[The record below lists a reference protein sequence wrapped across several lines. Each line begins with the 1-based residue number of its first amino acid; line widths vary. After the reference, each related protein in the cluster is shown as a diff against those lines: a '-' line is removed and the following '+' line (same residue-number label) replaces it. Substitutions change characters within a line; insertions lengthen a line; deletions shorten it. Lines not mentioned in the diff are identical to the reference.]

1 MQTLIILAWRNIWRN
16 KRRSIISIAS
26 VLFAVM
32 FAIMADSFERGS
44 YENMMKNLVN
54 FSTGYIQI
62 QDVLYE
68 EEPSIDNILLY
79 NEELTAT
86 LDKFQG
92 DIDFTV
98 PRLQGFALAAGST
111 KTRGAYILGI
121 EPEKEK
127 RLNDLES
134 RITEGKFLTG
144 KDEHVVIGEGLAK
157 VMNLSVGDTLILVGQ
172 GFQGVNAAGMFPVK
186 GIVKLSIPDMNN
198 NTVYMSIETAQQF
211 FGAEERISFLMV
223 MPNKPSDTRSLTQ
236 KINEELD
243 SEWYRALTWEELLV
257 DMLKMMEVDR
267 AGSRMIIY
275 ILYVVIAF
283 GLLGTILTMTLERL
297 NEFRM
302 LISIGMKRWQLAIT
316 GLLESVFLSFIGV
329 IAGMA
334 ITFPVTLYYFL
345 NPIELTGEM
354 VQMMDDY
361 GFEAVMPASIAP
373 EIFISEAL
381 TIFFIALLIGMYPV
395 VKIYR
400 LKLQRD

>member
-1 MQTLIILAWRNIWRN
+1 MKTLIVLAWRNIWRN

-44 YENMMKNLVN
+44 YENMLKNLVN

-62 QDVLYE
+62 QDVLYD

-79 NEELTAT
+79 DEELTIA
-86 LDKFQG
+86 LDKFKG

-98 PRLQGFALAAGST
+98 PRLQGFALAAGTT
-111 KTRGAYILGI
+111 KTRAAYILGI
-121 EPEKEK
+121 DPEKEK
-127 RLNDLES
+127 RLNELET
-134 RITEGKFLTG
+134 RIIQGSFLTESD
-144 KDEHVVIGEGLAK
+144 KEAVIGEGLAK
-157 VMNLSVGDTLILVGQ
+157 VMNLSIGDTLILVGQ
-172 GFQGVNAAGMFPVK
+172 GFQGVNAAGMFPIK
-186 GIVKLSIPDMNN
+186 GIVKLSIPEMNN
-198 NTVYMSIETAQQF
+198 NTVYMSIQAAQQF
-211 FGAEERISFLMV
+211 FGAEDRISFLMV
-223 MPNKPSDTRSLTQ
+223 MPNKPSETHAIAA

-243 SEWYRALTWEELLV
+243 SEWYRAIRWDELLV

-297 NEFRM
+297 KEFKM
-302 LISIGMKRWQLAIT
+302 LISIGMKRWQLAIV
-316 GLLESVFLSFIGV
+316 GLLESLFLSFIGV
-329 IAGMA
+329 IIGMA
-334 ITFPVTLYYFL
+334 ITFPIALYFFL

-381 TIFFIALLIGMYPV
+381 TIFIIALLIGIYPV
-395 VKIYR
+395 VKVYR
-400 LKLQRD
+400 LKLKRD

>member
-1 MQTLIILAWRNIWRN
+1 MKTLIVLAWRNIWRN
-16 KRRSIISIAS
+16 KRRSVISIAS

-44 YENMMKNLVN
+44 YENMLKNLVN

-79 NEELTAT
+79 NEELDTA
-86 LDKFQG
+86 LEKFKEE
-92 DIDFTV
+92 IDFTI
-98 PRLQGFALAAGST
+98 PRLQGFALAAGAT
-111 KTRGAYILGI
+111 KTRGTFILGI
-121 EPEKEK
+121 DPDKEK
-127 RLNDLES
+127 KLNELET
-134 RITEGKFLTG
+134 RITEGNFL
-144 KDEHVVIGEGLAK
+144 KANDNEVVIGEGLAR
-157 VMNLSVGDTLILVGQ
+157 VMNLTVGDTLILVGQ
-172 GFQGVNAAGMFPVK
+172 GFQGVNAAGMFPVR

-198 NTVYMSIETAQQF
+198 NTVYMSIEAAQEF
-211 FGAEERISFLMV
+211 FGADNRISFLMV
-223 MPNKPSDTRSLTQ
+223 MPNKPSATRSIAK

-257 DMLKMMEVDR
+257 DMLKMMEIDR

-275 ILYVVIAF
+275 ILYIVIAF

-297 NEFRM
+297 GEFRM
-302 LISIGMKRWQLAIT
+302 LISIGMKRWQLAII
-316 GLLESVFLSFIGV
+316 GVLESIFLSFTGV

-334 ITFPVTLYYFL
+334 ITFPIALYYYL
-345 NPIELTGEM
+345 HPIELTGDM

-381 TIFFIALLIGMYPV
+381 TIFIIALLIGMYPL
-395 VKIYR
+395 VKVYR
-400 LKLQRD
+400 LKLKKD

>member
-16 KRRSIISIAS
+16 KRRSFISIAS

-44 YENMMKNLVN
+44 YENMLKNLVN
-54 FSTGYIQI
+54 FSTGYIQV

-79 NEELTAT
+79 DEALTST
-86 LDKFQG
+86 LEKFQE

-98 PRLQGFALAAGST
+98 PRLQGFALAAGAT

-134 RITEGKFLTG
+134 RITEGEFLTG
-144 KDEHVVIGEGLAK
+144 KDERVVIGEGLAK

-198 NTVYMSIETAQQF
+198 NTVYMSIEAAQEF

-223 MPNKPSDTRSLTQ
+223 MPNNPSATRSLAH

-257 DMLKMMEVDR
+257 DMLKMMEIDR

-297 NEFRM
+297 NEFKM
-302 LISIGMKRWQLAIT
+302 LISIGMKRWQLAII

-334 ITFPVTLYYFL
+334 ITFPITLYYYL

-354 VQMMDDY
+354 VQMMDEY

-381 TIFFIALLIGMYPV
+381 TIFFIALLIGLYPV